1 MNRIIIIGAGGLGRE
16 VLSWIR
22 QAKTPLEVKGFL
34 DDNPRALES
43 FQKNVPIL
51 GTVSGYQPE
60 PEDRF
65 VCAIGRV
72 DLKQHC
78 VTQIKSRGGVF
89 TNVVHETAVVGDGA
103 LLGEGVI
110 LCPHS
115 VVSADARL
123 GDYVTVNLHSTV
135 AHDAVV
141 STWSQLHCHVDVT
154 GGVFLG
160 ESVTMGSHS
169 SVLPRLHIGNNA
181 MVGAGSIVMSDVP
194 AWTTV
199 FGSPARPYN
208 VHEVV
213 NG

>member
-16 VLSWIR
+16 VLSWAR
-22 QAKTPLEVKGFL
+22 QSRTPCEIKGFL
-34 DDNPRALES
+34 DDNPRALDGFS
-43 FQKNVPIL
+43 KTVPIL
-51 GTVSGYQPE
+51 GSVSEYQPE
-60 PEDRF
+60 SEDRF

-72 DLKQHC
+72 DLKRHC
-78 VTQIKSRGGVF
+78 IGRIKARGGLFASVI
-89 TNVVHETAVVGDGA
+89 HETAVVGEGA
-103 LLGEGVI
+103 VLGEGVI

-123 GDYVTVNLHSTV
+123 GDFVTVNLHSTV

-160 ESVTMGSHS
+160 EGVTMGSHS
-169 SVLPRLHIGNNA
+169 SVLPRLHVGNNA
-181 MVGAGSIVMSDVP
+181 VVGAGSVVMSDVP

-199 FGSPARPYN
+199 FGAPARPYN